1 MIAGW
6 RQTGDRMEAG
16 WRQTGDRMEAG
27 WRQNGSRMETEW
39 KQDGDRMETEWKKA
53 GDRMKAGWRQTGDR
67 MEAGWR
73 QAGDRLEAGWRQAG
87 DRLET
92 EWKRAG
98 DRMEAGWRQNGSR
111 LETEWRQNGS
121 RLETDWRK
129 QDLNPGSSLKDEE
142 KRQSDYEAEVSVYR
156 ALENLE
162 ENIIVL
168 HGFEYTHHQY
178 RLCDAAH
185 VKRGCSKCKNKN
197 ADNREGECDF
207 LVVCQGGFV
216 VIEVKNMEHNEFLE
230 CEEGFHLCTIG
241 EDSQIPTCTSMGRQS
256 EALRGTFRKSKE
268 QREKVAKLIRCM
280 EQNVA
285 VLQFTAYPNFIKT
298 YRGGFNLTPDQTKT
312 IIFKEDLENFKNW
325 WNDNVVRLLQQPPCA
340 QWEKIQNFLLAVW
353 CTEKNKC
360 EILRCSLGKSV
371 LDIDRKL
378 KEGLI
383 TFQGKHGKKSM
394 INNPGVVEAPCDVKN
409 FIGVKYLTAEQYRVL
424 NLGEN

>member
-1 MIAGW
+1 MDEYQKRGEELVEKYCSPNNNLAVMLP
-6 RQTGDRMEAG
+6 RAPDQTRPDVFP
-16 WRQTGDRMEAG
+16 
-27 WRQNGSRMETEW
+27 
-39 KQDGDRMETEWKKA
+39 
-53 GDRMKAGWRQTGDR
+53 
-67 MEAGWR
+67 
-73 QAGDRLEAGWRQAG
+73 
-87 DRLET
+87 
-92 EWKRAG
+92 
-98 DRMEAGWRQNGSR
+98 
-111 LETEWRQNGS
+111 
-121 RLETDWRK
+121 

-256 EALRGTFRKSKE
+256 EAWRGTFRKSKE
-268 QREKVAKLIRCM
+268 QREKVAKLIMCM

-325 WNDNVVRLLQQPPCA
+325 WNDNVVRLLQQPPCG
-340 QWEKIQNFLLAVW
+340 QWEKIQNFL
-353 CTEKNKC
+353 
-360 EILRCSLGKSV
+360 
-371 LDIDRKL
+371 
-378 KEGLI
+378 
-383 TFQGKHGKKSM
+383 
-394 INNPGVVEAPCDVKN
+394 
-409 FIGVKYLTAEQYRVL
+409 
-424 NLGEN
+424 